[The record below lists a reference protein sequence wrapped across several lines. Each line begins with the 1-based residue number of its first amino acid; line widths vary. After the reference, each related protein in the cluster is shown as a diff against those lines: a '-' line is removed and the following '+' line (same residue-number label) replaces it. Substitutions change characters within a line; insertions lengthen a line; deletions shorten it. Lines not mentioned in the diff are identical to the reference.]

1 MNNRNRKYT
10 NGVITVIWQP
20 AECVHST
27 ICFTSLR
34 PVFNP
39 VRRPWVDMSGAETEA
54 IIDVV
59 ERCPSRALTFFWND
73 EAKQKESNS
82 PKLFDPAD
90 LPNYFQTATE
100 TPPEKAPETASSDP
114 QETRKHQSGATVSY
128 RPGAPLIIQGN
139 FKLVDGKGNPVG
151 NPNQKMASI
160 CRCGLSGNQPFCDGA
175 HFKAGFNK

>member
-34 PVFNP
+34 SVFNP
-39 VRRPWVDMSGAETEA
+39 VRRPWVDMSAAQTDT
-54 IIDVV
+54 IIEVV

-73 EAKQKESNS
+73 EAKQKESTS
-82 PKLFDPAD
+82 AKLFDPAD
-90 LPNYFQTATE
+90 LSNFFPATAEASKTSPGKPTDTE
-100 TPPEKAPETASSDP
+100 PATSEK
-114 QETRKHQSGATVSY
+114 QSGATVTF
-128 RPGAPLIIQGN
+128 RPGAPLIIQGD